1 MKQAPKLIFETSKP
15 GRSAYDLPACDVLET
30 ELTSLLPEGFLRK
43 NPAEL
48 PEVASRI

>member
-30 ELTSLLPEGFLRK
+30 PIVVCRASGTCVVPKDKQRK
-43 NPAEL
+43 N
-48 PEVASRI
+48 V